1 MSLGL
6 LAPLGLAALA
16 ALALPLLVHLARR
29 EEQVPTDFAA
39 LRWLAAK
46 FRPRQRL
53 RFEEILLLALRLL
66 LVAALAL
73 LLARPVLFG
82 GRGDAAWLVVL
93 PGAVLLIGYWGMGL
107 RGVPLSVVVMAAAL
121 PAGSNALIFSQR
133 YATLEAETTAAV
145 VFSTLGFVVTAPL
158 WLAILQRMA

>member
-16 ALALPLLVHLARR
+16 ALLLPLLVHLSRS

-53 RFEEILLLALRLL
+53 RFEEIVLLVLRLL

-73 LLARPVLFG
+73 LLARPVLLG
-82 GRGDAAWLVVL
+82 SGGDAAWLVVL
-93 PGAVLLIGYWGMGL
+93 PGADVTPALNKNAARATMRGGVLLL
-107 RGVPLSVVVMAAAL
+107 L
-121 PAGSNALIFSQR
+121 PAFCTNPLRRQSVPTWRSAVRKRPWRTTPCLR
-133 YATLEAETTAAV
+133 AT
-145 VFSTLGFVVTAPL
+145 
-158 WLAILQRMA
+158 R